1 MEKKNYFQLQ
11 SGRNLCGAFWGT
23 SSCPLSALLSVL
35 VSLQIFPAQ
44 VFSQAALNRACLQF
58 VFLQK
63 DVFANF
69 IPDLQSLKAEVASDA
84 HRFCWILFFPP
95 WHACFQK

>member
-1 MEKKNYFQLQ
+1 MEKKIISNCKVEGICAER
-11 SGRNLCGAFWGT
+11 SGALLLAP
-23 SSCPLSALLSVL
+23 SLLSVL
-35 VSLQIFPAQ
+35 VSLQISPVQ

-95 WHACFQK
+95 RHACFQK

>member
-1 MEKKNYFQLQ
+1 MGKKSFPIAKWKESCAER
-11 SGRNLCGAFWGT
+11 SG
-23 SSCPLSALLSVL
+23 ALLAPSL
-35 VSLQIFPAQ
+35 SPSVSLQIFLVQ
-44 VFSQAALNRACLQF
+44 VFSQAALNRACLPF

-69 IPDLQSLKAEVASDA
+69 KPDLQSLKAEVASDA
-84 HRFCWILFFPP
+84 HRFRWILFFPP